1 MISNLAPIGD
11 IPGDDVPEDDLD
23 GFEFNESD
31 EDLFNFP
38 TMDEDGQQQ
47 QQQQQTQQQQ
57 QQQTQQQQP
66 PSKQQSEG
74 ESFIQMLDCAKD
86 FIKRLL
92 KEKEEMA
99 EMISA
104 YTQQLSAAAVT
115 QATLEATNAKLKE
128 EKYSLERVSIGFQS
142 ATECL
147 EVEKKNLLK
156 ENEDLKKALKDSQR
170 EVKGI
175 EYELKQSEQLW
186 RDLSNLKED
195 IDLDK
200 ENSGPSEV
208 PAIPPKSFKS
218 IKIDNRKYL
227 ANLPPSM
234 SGEEAVKKRK
244 AKEDKINASAR
255 LHKEA
260 RKECQRVETPESQWG
275 THSTPPVFH
284 LK

>member
-1 MISNLAPIGD
+1 
-11 IPGDDVPEDDLD
+11 
-23 GFEFNESD
+23 
-31 EDLFNFP
+31 
-38 TMDEDGQQQ
+38 MDEDGQQQ
-47 QQQQQTQQQQ
+47 PQQ

-66 PSKQQSEG
+66 PPNQQTEG
-74 ESFIQMLDCAKD
+74 ESFIQMLDGAKD
-86 FIKRLL
+86 YIKRLL

-99 EMISA
+99 EIISA
-104 YTQQLSAAAVT
+104 YTQQLSAAAET
-115 QATLEATNAKLKE
+115 QASLEATNTKLRE
-128 EKYSLERVSIGFQS
+128 ENCSLERVSIGYQS

-147 EVEKKNLLK
+147 EEEKQNLLK

-186 RDLSNLKED
+186 RDLSNLKEN

-208 PAIPPKSFKS
+208 PAIPPKSYKTV
-218 IKIDNRKYL
+218 KINNNRKYL

-244 AKEDKINASAR
+244 AKEDKIYASAR
-255 LHKEA
+255 LYKEA
-260 RKECQRVETPESQWG
+260 RKECQRVETPDCQFG
-275 THSTPPVFH
+275 NHSTPPVFR